1 MRISIHSE
9 SFFWIPVWIT
19 SPIHSAPFKKK
30 GNFYPP
36 LLLFL
41 SLSLSLKKAHLLHW
55 NNVKRSFCRQKSPY
69 IYNHSSWE
77 FFLLHFF
84 VWWWM
89 AEILPPF
96 ITLVSVSI
104 CTTISHNSCDYFD
117 PTEPMFWYICLVSSA
132 DGSLKQELRTMNVL
146 LIFFMYSKVK
156 TDKWVNEQHF
166 SIQSSNQM
174 HKFYQYIYKPTEQFH
189 KMASSEWLQINFHQF
204 AKVNATDM

>member
-19 SPIHSAPFKKK
+19 SSIHSAPFKKK

-41 SLSLSLKKAHLLHW
+41 SLSLWSKHTSCTETMSRGDFVDKSHL
-55 NNVKRSFCRQKSPY
+55 

-104 CTTISHNSCDYFD
+104 CTTISHNSYNYFD

-132 DGSLKQELRTMNVL
+132 DGSLKQEFWTMNVL
-146 LIFFMYSKVK
+146 LR
-156 TDKWVNEQHF
+156 
-166 SIQSSNQM
+166 
-174 HKFYQYIYKPTEQFH
+174 
-189 KMASSEWLQINFHQF
+189 
-204 AKVNATDM
+204 

>member
-41 SLSLSLKKAHLLHW
+41 FLSLWRKHTSCTETMSRGDFVDKSHL
-55 NNVKRSFCRQKSPY
+55 

-89 AEILPPF
+89 AEIFPPF

-132 DGSLKQELRTMNVL
+132 DGSLKQEFRTMNVL
-146 LIFFMYSKVK
+146 LR
-156 TDKWVNEQHF
+156 
-166 SIQSSNQM
+166 
-174 HKFYQYIYKPTEQFH
+174 
-189 KMASSEWLQINFHQF
+189 
-204 AKVNATDM
+204 

>member
-19 SPIHSAPFKKK
+19 SSIHSAPFKKK

-41 SLSLSLKKAHLLHW
+41 SLSLWSKHTSCTETMSRGDFVDKSHL
-55 NNVKRSFCRQKSPY
+55 

-77 FFLLHFF
+77 FFLLLHFF

-89 AEILPPF
+89 AEIIPPF

-104 CTTISHNSCDYFD
+104 CTTISHNSYNYFD

-132 DGSLKQELRTMNVL
+132 DGSLKQEFRIMNVL
-146 LIFFMYSKVK
+146 LR
-156 TDKWVNEQHF
+156 
-166 SIQSSNQM
+166 
-174 HKFYQYIYKPTEQFH
+174 
-189 KMASSEWLQINFHQF
+189 
-204 AKVNATDM
+204 

>member
-1 MRISIHSE
+1 MRIFIHSE

-41 SLSLSLKKAHLLHW
+41 SLSLWSKHTSCTKTMSRGDFVDKSHL
-55 NNVKRSFCRQKSPY
+55 

>member
-1 MRISIHSE
+1 MNLWYAFPYTQSHFSGFQYE
-9 SFFWIPVWIT
+9 SHLRYTVHHLRKKRKFLSTIT
-19 SPIHSAPFKKK
+19 A
-30 GNFYPP
+30 
-36 LLLFL
+36 L

-69 IYNHSSWE
+69 IYNHSSWK

-132 DGSLKQELRTMNVL
+132 DGSLKQEFRTMNVL
-146 LIFFMYSKVK
+146 IR
-156 TDKWVNEQHF
+156 
-166 SIQSSNQM
+166 
-174 HKFYQYIYKPTEQFH
+174 
-189 KMASSEWLQINFHQF
+189 
-204 AKVNATDM
+204 

>member
-19 SPIHSAPFKKK
+19 SSIHSAPFKKK

-41 SLSLSLKKAHLLHW
+41 SLSLWSKHTSCTETMSRGDFVDKSHL
-55 NNVKRSFCRQKSPY
+55 

-89 AEILPPF
+89 AKIIPPF

-104 CTTISHNSCDYFD
+104 CTTISHNSYNYFD

-132 DGSLKQELRTMNVL
+132 DGSLKQEFRTMNVL
-146 LIFFMYSKVK
+146 LR
-156 TDKWVNEQHF
+156 
-166 SIQSSNQM
+166 
-174 HKFYQYIYKPTEQFH
+174 
-189 KMASSEWLQINFHQF
+189 
-204 AKVNATDM
+204 

>member
-41 SLSLSLKKAHLLHW
+41 SLSLWSKHTSCTETMSRGDFVDKSHL
-55 NNVKRSFCRQKSPY
+55 

-132 DGSLKQELRTMNVL
+132 DGSLKQ
-146 LIFFMYSKVK
+146 
-156 TDKWVNEQHF
+156 
-166 SIQSSNQM
+166 
-174 HKFYQYIYKPTEQFH
+174 
-189 KMASSEWLQINFHQF
+189 
-204 AKVNATDM
+204 

>member
-41 SLSLSLKKAHLLHW
+41 SLSLWSKHTSCTETMSRGDFVDKSHL
-55 NNVKRSFCRQKSPY
+55 

-77 FFLLHFF
+77 FFLLLHFF

-132 DGSLKQELRTMNVL
+132 DGSLKQEFRIMNVL
-146 LIFFMYSKVK
+146 LR
-156 TDKWVNEQHF
+156 
-166 SIQSSNQM
+166 
-174 HKFYQYIYKPTEQFH
+174 
-189 KMASSEWLQINFHQF
+189 
-204 AKVNATDM
+204 

>member
-19 SPIHSAPFKKK
+19 
-30 GNFYPP
+30 PP
-36 LLLFL
+36 DTQCTIKEKRKFLSTITAL
-41 SLSLSLKKAHLLHW
+41 SLSLSLWSKHTSCTETMSRGVFVDKSHL
-55 NNVKRSFCRQKSPY
+55 

-77 FFLLHFF
+77 FFLLLHFF

-89 AEILPPF
+89 AEIIPPF

-132 DGSLKQELRTMNVL
+132 DGSLKQEFRIMNVL
-146 LIFFMYSKVK
+146 LR
-156 TDKWVNEQHF
+156 
-166 SIQSSNQM
+166 
-174 HKFYQYIYKPTEQFH
+174 
-189 KMASSEWLQINFHQF
+189 
-204 AKVNATDM
+204 

>member
-1 MRISIHSE
+1 MRIFIHSE

-41 SLSLSLKKAHLLHW
+41 SLSLWRKHTSCTETMSRGDFVDKSHL
-55 NNVKRSFCRQKSPY
+55 

-89 AEILPPF
+89 AEIIPPF

-104 CTTISHNSCDYFD
+104 CTTISHNSYNYFD

-132 DGSLKQELRTMNVL
+132 DGSLGRSFSFLLAEVGCTGGSAAFVL
-146 LIFFMYSKVK
+146 ADSDLLAVSMVA
-156 TDKWVNEQHF
+156 V
-166 SIQSSNQM
+166 
-174 HKFYQYIYKPTEQFH
+174 
-189 KMASSEWLQINFHQF
+189 
-204 AKVNATDM
+204 

>member
-41 SLSLSLKKAHLLHW
+41 SLSLWRKNTSCTETMSRGVFVDKSHLK
-55 NNVKRSFCRQKSPY
+55 
-69 IYNHSSWE
+69 YNHSSWE
-77 FFLLHFF
+77 FFLLLHFF

-89 AEILPPF
+89 AEIIPPF

-132 DGSLKQELRTMNVL
+132 DGSLGKSFSFLLAEVGCTGGSAAFVL
-146 LIFFMYSKVK
+146 ADSDLLAVSMVA
-156 TDKWVNEQHF
+156 V
-166 SIQSSNQM
+166 
-174 HKFYQYIYKPTEQFH
+174 
-189 KMASSEWLQINFHQF
+189 
-204 AKVNATDM
+204 

>member
-19 SPIHSAPFKKK
+19 SSIHSAPFKKK

-41 SLSLSLKKAHLLHW
+41 SLSLWRKHTSCTETMSRGVFVDKSHL
-55 NNVKRSFCRQKSPY
+55 

-77 FFLLHFF
+77 FFLLLHFF

-104 CTTISHNSCDYFD
+104 CTKISNNSCDYFD

-132 DGSLKQELRTMNVL
+132 DGSLKQELWTMNDL
-146 LIFFMYSKVK
+146 LIFFYV
-156 TDKWVNEQHF
+156 Q
-166 SIQSSNQM
+166 QSQNR
-174 HKFYQYIYKPTEQFH
+174 
-189 KMASSEWLQINFHQF
+189 
-204 AKVNATDM
+204 

>member
-30 GNFYPP
+30 GNF
-36 LLLFL
+36 LSTITAL

-132 DGSLKQELRTMNVL
+132 DGSLGKSFSFLLAEVGCTGGSAAFVL
-146 LIFFMYSKVK
+146 ADSDLLAVSMVA
-156 TDKWVNEQHF
+156 V
-166 SIQSSNQM
+166 
-174 HKFYQYIYKPTEQFH
+174 
-189 KMASSEWLQINFHQF
+189 
-204 AKVNATDM
+204 

>member
-41 SLSLSLKKAHLLHW
+41 SLSLCEESTQETMSRGDFVDKSHL
-55 NNVKRSFCRQKSPY
+55 

-132 DGSLKQELRTMNVL
+132 DGSLGKSFSFLLAEVGCTGGSAAFVL
-146 LIFFMYSKVK
+146 ADSDLLAVSMVA
-156 TDKWVNEQHF
+156 V
-166 SIQSSNQM
+166 
-174 HKFYQYIYKPTEQFH
+174 
-189 KMASSEWLQINFHQF
+189 
-204 AKVNATDM
+204 